1 MTNKKRSFGRS
12 SLKVLF
18 HRNLMAYCNI
28 YTPFCTT
35 EISYA
40 ALITQEYHILIG
52 TGIIRLDFLSDHL
65 LGPRG

>member
-1 MTNKKRSFGRS
+1 
-12 SLKVLF
+12 
-18 HRNLMAYCNI
+18 MAYCNI